1 MTNEEKQKQ
10 LKKETQRA
18 IRHAKIKQA
27 QYRKKKKPMT
37 AKQKMRR
44 RKKQKKY
51 ILLCATVAL
60 FCCIL
65 FGLISLIRFAISFF
79 SPSAPSQ
86 TVSSVETETSAP
98 PLVSYPEVDF
108 KISSTGCILLH
119 SPFMTSYPD
128 ENGNYDFSSVFRYIT
143 PYYSQPDFMT
153 AEFEGSL
160 GGEELGYSGYPMFNA
175 PDIII
180 ENMRDSGID
189 LQFLATNHIYDSLE
203 QGFARTLHVYDQKQ
217 IAHTGARSSLKEPP
231 YYIAEISGVK
241 IGFLNYVYETP
252 NDGGGTSLNGMIMDQ
267 TSASLLNTFQ
277 YDNLDPFYREV
288 EQSIAEMK
296 EQGVRFFLMN
306 IHWGEEYQLT
316 EAAYQDQI
324 AQKLCDIGIDAI
336 IGGHPHVIQPIDV
349 LTSADGTRKTFCIYS
364 TGNALSNQ
372 RIYLMDEMP
381 TGHTEDGVMVTL
393 SLHQSQDGLIS
404 IKNVDILPTWVYRF
418 QDNGSK
424 YYILPLDDVE
434 HLEEKTGIYDIYSE
448 AFASRERTM
457 EILSDGLLK
466 CQQNFY

>member
-10 LKKETQRA
+10 LKRQTQRA
-18 IRHAKIKQA
+18 IRHAKVKQA
-27 QYRKKKKPMT
+27 QYRKRKVPMT
-37 AKQKMRR
+37 ARQKRLRKRKQQRC
-44 RKKQKKY
+44 
-51 ILLCATVAL
+51 ILLCVTAAL
-60 FCCIL
+60 FCLIL
-65 FGLISLIRFAISFF
+65 FGFISLIRFAVSFF
-79 SPSAPSQ
+79 SPSDSAQ
-86 TVSSVETETSAP
+86 TVSVETETSAP
-98 PLVSYPEVDF
+98 PPVSYPEVDF
-108 KISSTGCILLH
+108 TIGSTGCILLH

-160 GGEELGYSGYPMFNA
+160 GGADLGYSGYPMFNS

-180 ENMRDSGID
+180 ENMKDSGID

-203 QGFARTLHVYDQKQ
+203 DGFERTLHIYDQKQ
-217 IAHTGARSSLKEPP
+217 IAHTGARSSLEEPT

-241 IGFLNYVYETP
+241 VGFFNYVYETP
-252 NDGGGTSLNGMIMDQ
+252 NDGNSTSLNGMIMDQ

-277 YDNLDPFYREV
+277 YDNLEPFYCEV
-288 EQSIAEMK
+288 EQSISEMK
-296 EQGVRFFLMN
+296 EKGVRFFLMN

-316 EAAYQDQI
+316 EADYQDEI
-324 AQKLCDIGIDAI
+324 AQKLCDLGIDAI

-349 LTSADGTRKTFCIYS
+349 LTSTDGTGKTFCIYS

-372 RIYLMDEMP
+372 RTYLMDEMP

-393 SLHQSQDGLIS
+393 SLHQSQNGTVS
-404 IKNVDILPTWVYRF
+404 IKGIDLLPTWVYRF

-434 HLEEKTGIYDIYSE
+434 HLEEKTGIYDIYAE
-448 AFASRERTM
+448 AEASRERTM